1 MSVCHPVVRAKLR
14 CNSITPNEHRP
25 GMKLVQF
32 GAVWSA
38 EDTGKPHD
46 ENALFGKLTP
56 HANFCACMV
65 DNAADRFVQGQD
77 YYVDFTPVQSPFPEV
92 EDDGETYPDDED

>member
-1 MSVCHPVVRAKLR
+1 MSHPVVRAKLI
-14 CNSITPNEHRP
+14 CNTKVPSQHQE
-25 GMKLVQF
+25 GMTHVTL

-56 HANFCACMV
+56 FASFTANMV
-65 DNAADRFVQGQD
+65 NEAADRFEIGQA
-77 YYVDFTPVQSPFPEV
+77 YYVDFTPAL
-92 EDDGETYPDDED
+92 